1 MNQMQSVRERTVEM
15 WTQPLRVTS
24 RFLYASRGGSLLR
37 SETNGP
43 NAFQMWS
50 GKEES
55 KSGESDSSLQKF
67 SLFKG
72 V

>member
-1 MNQMQSVRERTVEM
+1 MQAEEGLCYV
-15 WTQPLRVTS
+15 Q
-24 RFLYASRGGSLLR
+24 
-37 SETNGP
+37 ETNGP
-43 NAFQMWS
+43 IAFQMWS